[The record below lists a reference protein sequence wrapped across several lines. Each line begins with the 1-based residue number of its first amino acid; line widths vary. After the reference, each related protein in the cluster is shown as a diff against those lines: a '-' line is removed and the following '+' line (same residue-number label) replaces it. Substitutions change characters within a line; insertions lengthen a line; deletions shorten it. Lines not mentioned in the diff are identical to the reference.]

1 MDPIYEAVI
10 GLTTEPST
18 SGLIQLP
25 SKYFLSTY
33 HVPSFSWG
41 FSSGE
46 REKHVCL
53 HGAFVLVGETGDA
66 KIKYTVCQKTTR
78 TVVKKKLKKAE
89 QGDGGCRG
97 KWGCRGRS
105 WMTFA
110 QRLREVRGL
119 ASGGACGAERTA
131 GGGPKHV

>member
-1 MDPIYEAVI
+1 MSSSFMDPIYEAVI

-33 HVPSFSWG
+33 HVPSFSRG

-66 KIKYTVCQKTTR
+66 KINKVHGMSENNTY
-78 TVVKKKLKKAE
+78 
-89 QGDGGCRG
+89 
-97 KWGCRGRS
+97 
-105 WMTFA
+105 
-110 QRLREVRGL
+110 
-119 ASGGACGAERTA
+119 CG
-131 GGGPKHV
+131 